1 MFSSFEQKLEKLTP
15 LFSEVLVV
23 AEPAGKPE
31 FKNDWRG
38 AFAHFIGKKQSH
50 PTFTVKIRFKG
61 YRGSSTVPFGLDAMI
76 QLVFEEFRYAVNTGL
91 PNPVRK
97 LYSEPILSDEAAS
110 ITNAILRKTFEA
122 VKKQAEAHA
131 TTK

>member
-1 MFSSFEQKLEKLTP
+1 
-15 LFSEVLVV
+15 
-23 AEPAGKPE
+23 
-31 FKNDWRG
+31 
-38 AFAHFIGKKQSH
+38 
-50 PTFTVKIRFKG
+50 
-61 YRGSSTVPFGLDAMI
+61 MI